1 MKHSYCLV
9 AIAAGAAA
17 LSVAQGALAREY
29 VEGQA
34 PAYVEPAHR
43 QVPPHHAVA
52 TGWHGDRYWDG
63 HRWWERQ
70 EWNKRHHH
78 HDDNYHDDD
87 HHH

>member
-1 MKHSYCLV
+1 MKHSCYLI

-43 QVPPHHAVA
+43 PPPPRHVP
-52 TGWHGDRYWDG
+52 TGWHGDRYYDG
-63 HRWWERQ
+63 HRWWERE

-78 HDDNYHDDD
+78 HDDNHRHDDD